1 VLDTKPNLH
10 HNTHP
15 MANHTSKEFDR
26 LIKLAVV
33 RGLRVTFKKGKY
45 SMYHPN
51 GKDLYIFHK
60 ADRAV
65 PILREYI
72 EKSLTYKENIINL
85 I

>member
-1 VLDTKPNLH
+1 MPK
-10 HNTHP
+10 
-15 MANHTSKEFDR
+15 HTSKEFDR

-45 SMYHPN
+45 AIYHPN

-72 EKSLTYKENIINL
+72 NKSLTYKENIIKF